1 MSPLLITALIIG
13 GIALLIAIGYINHV
27 VENSKLE
34 KARLKAELNDRVR
47 RCAQISESLPGQ
59 FVSPSLKLLM
69 SQIELSLSEQQLAL
83 QKKADAGL
91 KARIEEL
98 RALVAKGESI
108 PVRNPPQAILTE
120 DKAKEV
126 RFLFEALHAQLT
138 RFTQDGHLPR
148 SEAQIWVKEIRHLL
162 VRLHIEFFGN
172 LGQQALQ
179 QNEPRQA
186 RLAFERGAQYLRKQ
200 PELARYQA
208 ELQQMETQLARANA
222 MVLNNSQ
229 PASEEPSELNE
240 GLKALDA
247 ERPVE
252 EEERLRLIPACLR
265 QPCYNPGSY
274 RPRKSL

>member
-83 QKKADAGL
+83 EKKADAGL

-179 QNEPRQA
+179 QNEPRPA
-186 RLAFERGAQYLRKQ
+186 RLAFERGAPYLRKQ

-208 ELQQMETQLARANA
+208 ELQQMEAQLARANA

-247 ERPVE
+247 DDLWKKKNV
-252 EEERLRLIPACLR
+252 
-265 QPCYNPGSY
+265 YD
-274 RPRKSL
+274 

>member
-83 QKKADAGL
+83 EKKADAGL

-172 LGQQALQ
+172 LGSRPCSRT
-179 QNEPRQA
+179 NRA
-186 RLAFERGAQYLRKQ
+186 R
-200 PELARYQA
+200 
-208 ELQQMETQLARANA
+208 RAWPSSA
-222 MVLNNSQ
+222 APSTCASSPSWRATRRSCSRWKRSW
-229 PASEEPSELNE
+229 PAPT
-240 GLKALDA
+240 
-247 ERPVE
+247 RW
-252 EEERLRLIPACLR
+252 C
-265 QPCYNPGSY
+265 
-274 RPRKSL
+274 

>member
-83 QKKADAGL
+83 EKKADAGL

-126 RFLFEALHAQLT
+126 RFLFEALHAQPPVSPRTATCRAARRRSGSRRFATSWCACISSSSAISASRPCSRTNRARRAWPSNAAPSTCASSPSWRAT
-138 RFTQDGHLPR
+138 RR
-148 SEAQIWVKEIRHLL
+148 S
-162 VRLHIEFFGN
+162 
-172 LGQQALQ
+172 
-179 QNEPRQA
+179 
-186 RLAFERGAQYLRKQ
+186 
-200 PELARYQA
+200 
-208 ELQQMETQLARANA
+208 LQQMEAQLARANA

-247 ERPVE
+247 DDLWKKKNV
-252 EEERLRLIPACLR
+252 
-265 QPCYNPGSY
+265 YD
-274 RPRKSL
+274 

>member
-200 PELARYQA
+200 PELARHQA
-208 ELQQMETQLARANA
+208 ELQQMEAQLARANA

-247 ERPVE
+247 DDLWKKKNV
-252 EEERLRLIPACLR
+252 
-265 QPCYNPGSY
+265 YD
-274 RPRKSL
+274 

>member
-83 QKKADAGL
+83 EKKADAGL

-186 RLAFERGAQYLRKQ
+186 RLAFERGAQY
-200 PELARYQA
+200 PAQA
-208 ELQQMETQLARANA
+208 ARA
-222 MVLNNSQ
+222 
-229 PASEEPSELNE
+229 
-240 GLKALDA
+240 GAL
-247 ERPVE
+247 
-252 EEERLRLIPACLR
+252 
-265 QPCYNPGSY
+265 PGGVAADGSAAAAPT
-274 RPRKSL
+274 RWC

>member
-83 QKKADAGL
+83 EKKADAGL

-208 ELQQMETQLARANA
+208 ELQQMEAQLARANA

-229 PASEEPSELNE
+229 PASEGAQRTQRGIE
-240 GLKALDA
+240 GPRCR
-247 ERPVE
+247 RPVE
-252 EEERLRLIPACLR
+252 EEERLRLIPACPR

>member
-83 QKKADAGL
+83 EKKADAGL

-138 RFTQDGHLPR
+138 RFTRTATCRAAGAD
-148 SEAQIWVKEIRHLL
+148 
-162 VRLHIEFFGN
+162 
-172 LGQQALQ
+172 LGQGDSPPPGAPAYRVLRQSRPAGPAAERTAPGAPGLRTRRPVPAQA
-179 QNEPRQA
+179 A
-186 RLAFERGAQYLRKQ
+186 
-200 PELARYQA
+200 ELARYQA
-208 ELQQMETQLARANA
+208 ELQQMEAQLARANA

-247 ERPVE
+247 DDLWKKKNV
-252 EEERLRLIPACLR
+252 
-265 QPCYNPGSY
+265 YD
-274 RPRKSL
+274 

>member
-83 QKKADAGL
+83 EKKADAGL

-208 ELQQMETQLARANA
+208 ELQQMEAQLARANA

-247 ERPVE
+247 EPVE

>member
-1 MSPLLITALIIG
+1 
-13 GIALLIAIGYINHV
+13 
-27 VENSKLE
+27 
-34 KARLKAELNDRVR
+34 
-47 RCAQISESLPGQ
+47 
-59 FVSPSLKLLM
+59 
-69 SQIELSLSEQQLAL
+69 
-83 QKKADAGL
+83 
-91 KARIEEL
+91 IEEL

-208 ELQQMETQLARANA
+208 ELQQMEAQLARANA

-247 ERPVE
+247 DDLWKKKNV
-252 EEERLRLIPACLR
+252 
-265 QPCYNPGSY
+265 YD
-274 RPRKSL
+274 

>member
-186 RLAFERGAQYLRKQ
+186 RLRRPVPAQAARAGALPGGAAADGSAAGPRQRDGAEQQPAGERGAQR
-200 PELARYQA
+200 
-208 ELQQMETQLARANA
+208 TQRGI
-222 MVLNNSQ
+222 
-229 PASEEPSELNE
+229 E
-240 GLKALDA
+240 GPRCR
-247 ERPVE
+247 RPVE

>member
-83 QKKADAGL
+83 EKKADAGL

-200 PELARYQA
+200 PELARAAADGNAAGPRQRDGA
-208 ELQQMETQLARANA
+208 EQ
-222 MVLNNSQ
+222 Q
-229 PASEEPSELNE
+229 PAGERGAQRTQRGIE
-240 GLKALDA
+240 GPRCR
-247 ERPVE
+247 RPVE
-252 EEERLRLIPACLR
+252 EEERLRLIPACPR

>member
-126 RFLFEALHAQLT
+126 RFLFEALHAQAHPFHPG
-138 RFTQDGHLPR
+138 RPPA
-148 SEAQIWVKEIRHLL
+148 AQR
-162 VRLHIEFFGN
+162 GAD
-172 LGQQALQ
+172 LGQGDSPPPGAPAYRVLRQSRPAGPAAERTAPGAPGLRTRRPVPAQA
-179 QNEPRQA
+179 A
-186 RLAFERGAQYLRKQ
+186 RAWRATR
-200 PELARYQA
+200 RS
-208 ELQQMETQLARANA
+208 LQQMETQLARANA

-247 ERPVE
+247 DDLWKKKNV
-252 EEERLRLIPACLR
+252 
-265 QPCYNPGSY
+265 YD
-274 RPRKSL
+274 

>member
-83 QKKADAGL
+83 EKKADAGL

-138 RFTQDGHLPR
+138 RFTQDGQAQV
-148 SEAQIWVKEIRHLL
+148 EADLQ
-162 VRLHIEFFGN
+162 RL
-172 LGQQALQ
+172 QVAATAVAV
-179 QNEPRQA
+179 PARRQA
-186 RLAFERGAQYLRKQ
+186 ALPVDGFAYGRQQRLQAREHAFGAGKKIAQSGIHS
-200 PELARYQA
+200 
-208 ELQQMETQLARANA
+208 
-222 MVLNNSQ
+222 VL
-229 PASEEPSELNE
+229 L
-240 GLKALDA
+240 
-247 ERPVE
+247 
-252 EEERLRLIPACLR
+252 
-265 QPCYNPGSY
+265 GSD
-274 RPRKSL
+274 

>member
-1 MSPLLITALIIG
+1 MSPPH
-13 GIALLIAIGYINHV
+13 YRPHHRRDRPPNRHWHINHV

-34 KARLKAELNDRVR
+34 KARLKAELNDWVR

-126 RFLFEALHAQLT
+126 RFLSKPCMPSSPVSPRTAT
-138 RFTQDGHLPR
+138 SPR

-162 VRLHIEFFGN
+162 VRPHIEFFGVSASRPCSRTN
-172 LGQQALQ
+172 CARRAWLRTRRPVPAQAARAGALPGGAAADG
-179 QNEPRQA
+179 NAAGPRQRDGA
-186 RLAFERGAQYLRKQ
+186 EQQPAGERGS
-200 PELARYQA
+200 P
-208 ELQQMETQLARANA
+208 AN
-222 MVLNNSQ
+222 STR
-229 PASEEPSELNE
+229 
-240 GLKALDA
+240 D
-247 ERPVE
+247 
-252 EEERLRLIPACLR
+252 
-265 QPCYNPGSY
+265 
-274 RPRKSL
+274 

>member
-83 QKKADAGL
+83 EKKADAGL

-108 PVRNPPQAILTE
+108 PVR
-120 DKAKEV
+120 
-126 RFLFEALHAQLT
+126 T
-138 RFTQDGHLPR
+138 RR
-148 SEAQIWVKEIRHLL
+148 S
-162 VRLHIEFFGN
+162 
-172 LGQQALQ
+172 
-179 QNEPRQA
+179 
-186 RLAFERGAQYLRKQ
+186 
-200 PELARYQA
+200 
-208 ELQQMETQLARANA
+208 
-222 MVLNNSQ
+222 
-229 PASEEPSELNE
+229 
-240 GLKALDA
+240 
-247 ERPVE
+247 
-252 EEERLRLIPACLR
+252 
-265 QPCYNPGSY
+265 
-274 RPRKSL
+274 

>member
-83 QKKADAGL
+83 EKKADAGL

-126 RFLFEALHAQLT
+126 RFLFEALHAQLA
-138 RFTQDGHLPR
+138 RFTQDGHRRAARRR
-148 SEAQIWVKEIRHLL
+148 SGSRRFATL

-208 ELQQMETQLARANA
+208 ELQQMEAQLARANA

-247 ERPVE
+247 DDLWKKKNV
-252 EEERLRLIPACLR
+252 
-265 QPCYNPGSY
+265 YD
-274 RPRKSL
+274 

>member
-83 QKKADAGL
+83 EKKADAGL

-148 SEAQIWVKEIRHLL
+148 SRRRSGSGIRHLL

-247 ERPVE
+247 DDLWKKKNV
-252 EEERLRLIPACLR
+252 
-265 QPCYNPGSY
+265 YD
-274 RPRKSL
+274 

>member
-120 DKAKEV
+120 DKA
-126 RFLFEALHAQLT
+126 
-138 RFTQDGHLPR
+138 
-148 SEAQIWVKEIRHLL
+148 
-162 VRLHIEFFGN
+162 
-172 LGQQALQ
+172 
-179 QNEPRQA
+179 
-186 RLAFERGAQYLRKQ
+186 
-200 PELARYQA
+200 
-208 ELQQMETQLARANA
+208 
-222 MVLNNSQ
+222 
-229 PASEEPSELNE
+229 
-240 GLKALDA
+240 
-247 ERPVE
+247 
-252 EEERLRLIPACLR
+252 
-265 QPCYNPGSY
+265 
-274 RPRKSL
+274 

>member
-1 MSPLLITALIIG
+1 M
-13 GIALLIAIGYINHV
+13 

-83 QKKADAGL
+83 EKKADAGL

-148 SEAQIWVKEIRHLL
+148 SEAQIWVRRFATSWCACISSSSAISASRPAAERTAPGAPGLRTRRAV
-162 VRLHIEFFGN
+162 VRK
-172 LGQQALQ
+172 
-179 QNEPRQA
+179 R
-186 RLAFERGAQYLRKQ
+186 
-200 PELARYQA
+200 PEL
-208 ELQQMETQLARANA
+208 RATRR
-222 MVLNNSQ
+222 SCSRWKRSW
-229 PASEEPSELNE
+229 PAPT
-240 GLKALDA
+240 
-247 ERPVE
+247 RW
-252 EEERLRLIPACLR
+252 C
-265 QPCYNPGSY
+265 
-274 RPRKSL
+274 

>member
-91 KARIEEL
+91 KTRIEEL

-138 RFTQDGHLPR
+138 RFPQDGHLPR
-148 SEAQIWVKEIRHLL
+148 SEAPIWVKEIRHLL

-247 ERPVE
+247 DDLWKKKNV
-252 EEERLRLIPACLR
+252 
-265 QPCYNPGSY
+265 YD
-274 RPRKSL
+274 